1 MSLKANSLKSNEGQ
15 KRAIMKEVGTI
26 LASIDDEINISRERR
41 DPRHSIG
48 IRVPITFDIPYMSNK
63 DAQRSIYYKILTSLL
78 ERDFIVKI
86 QLEDN
91 ESIFHVT
98 WLSED
103 DEKEIE
109 LQNAL
114 IAKHTIKSRPK
125 QTAKTT

>member
-1 MSLKANSLKSNEGQ
+1 MSLKASSLKSNESQ
-15 KRAIMKEVGTI
+15 KRAIMKEVTSI
-26 LASIDDEINISRERR
+26 LGQMDDEINLSRERR

-63 DAQRSIYYKILTSLL
+63 DAQRNVYYKILTSLL
-78 ERDFIVKI
+78 EREFIVKI
-86 QLEDN
+86 QLEEN

-114 IAKHTIKSRPK
+114 IAKHTIKVKSKPVNK
-125 QTAKTT
+125 